1 MHHHRQGQC
10 FHYQGISEQKK
21 YSHLLT
27 LGANLHRWLGRPL
40 LRDPAKERDFNEYKL
55 GMQTWKN
62 QAHPGQACSLHYLS
76 ESETESVSHSLVSHS
91 LQTHGL
97 YTAKL
102 FCPWNSPGKKTGVG
116 RHSLLF
122 TIWATREILEIA
134 PIHVLWICNTLW
146 PSQPLPPIFL
156 LPSIFPNIRVFSNVL
171 TLLTRWPKYWSFSF
185 ILSPSNE
192 YSGLISFR
200 IDWFDLLALQVTLK
214 NLSPHHNSKSSFF
227 ST

>member
-1 MHHHRQGQC
+1 MTGKTSAKGPCQRKSLQWIQARNADRQRASLARVGPD
-10 FHYQGISEQKK
+10 S
-21 YSHLLT
+21 S
-27 LGANLHRWLGRPL
+27 
-40 LRDPAKERDFNEYKL
+40 
-55 GMQTWKN
+55 
-62 QAHPGQACSLHYLS
+62 SVLHYLS

-91 LQTHGL
+91 LRTHGL

-134 PIHVLWICNTLW
+134 PIHVLWICNTIW
-146 PSQPLPPIFL
+146 PSQPLPLIFP

-192 YSGLISFR
+192 YWKG
-200 IDWFDLLALQVTLK
+200 WFPLG
-214 NLSPHHNSKSSFF
+214 
-227 ST
+227 